1 MEYVVVALG
10 NPGARYANTRHNIG
24 WLVADSLAGAHTWN
38 TERRPVGLEWCS
50 LSINGSLLHLLKP
63 HTYMNLSGEAAQLFA
78 GRLKLSSE
86 RIIAVVDEYNF
97 PVGRV
102 HLRMGGSD
110 GGHNGLTSMIEELG
124 TDKFWRLRCG
134 IDRKFGPGELVDYV
148 LAPFG
153 SEEVEA
159 RNAMISSAVDALRLI
174 ASVGPEKAMQTV
186 NRVA

>member
-1 MEYVVVALG
+1 MEYLVVALG
-10 NPGARYANTRHNIG
+10 NPGAKYSATRHNIG
-24 WLVADSLAGAHTWN
+24 WMVADAFTGKRSWLS
-38 TERRPVGLEWCS
+38 ERRPVALECCTM
-50 LSINGSLLHLLKP
+50 SISGTTLHILKP
-63 HTYMNLSGEAAQLFA
+63 FTYMNLSGEAARLMA
-78 GRLKLSSE
+78 ERLKLPAE
-86 RIIAVVDEYNF
+86 RIIVVVDEYNF

-102 HLRMGGSD
+102 HLRLGGSD

-153 SEEVEA
+153 VDEIEA
-159 RNAMISSAVDALRLI
+159 RNTMISSAVEALRLI

-186 NRVA
+186 NRAV

>member
-1 MEYVVVALG
+1 MLISG
-10 NPGARYANTRHNIG
+10 T
-24 WLVADSLAGAHTWN
+24 T
-38 TERRPVGLEWCS
+38 
-50 LSINGSLLHLLKP
+50 LHILKP
-63 HTYMNLSGEAAQLFA
+63 LTYMNLSGEAVRLMAA
-78 GRLKLSSE
+78 RLKLPSE

-97 PVGRV
+97 PVGKV
-102 HLRMGGSD
+102 HLRLGGSD
-110 GGHNGLTSMIEELG
+110 GGHNGLTSIIEELG

-174 ASVGPEKAMQTV
+174 ATVGPEKAMQTV

>member
-1 MEYVVVALG
+1 MEFLVVALG
-10 NPGARYANTRHNIG
+10 NPGTRYSNTRHNIG
-24 WLVADSLAGAHTWN
+24 WMVADALVGSGGWHA
-38 TERRPVGLEWCS
+38 ERRPVALEWS
-50 LSINGSLLHLLKP
+50 TLSISGTTLHVLKP
-63 HTYMNLSGEAAQLFA
+63 GTYMNLSGQAARVMA
-78 GRLKLSSE
+78 ARLKLSPD

-102 HLRMGGSD
+102 HLRLGGSD
-110 GGHNGLTSMIEELG
+110 GGHNGLTSMIEDLG

-153 SEEVEA
+153 AEELEA
-159 RNAMISSAVDALRLI
+159 RNAMITKAVDALKSI
-174 ASVGPEKAMQTV
+174 AAIGPDKAMQTV